1 MNSYTILA
9 TLAAGEDV
17 RAVTFHDVK
26 AENVERAH
34 DWALTACRQLGVK
47 LADNHAGRPDI
58 SIMRN
63 DQPDAIRSA
72 VATEPV
78 KLQPVKR
85 RYAVRRS
92 TTKDD
97 YMVVDTKRSIAVA
110 YKPTYDEAVAEADRR
125 DKLEA

>member
-9 TLAAGEDV
+9 TLAAGQDV
-17 RAVTFHDVK
+17 RAVTFHDVR
-26 AENVERAH
+26 AERVEAAY

-47 LADNHAGRPDI
+47 LADNHIGTPDI

-78 KLQPVKR
+78 KLKPVKR

-92 TTKDD
+92 TKDD